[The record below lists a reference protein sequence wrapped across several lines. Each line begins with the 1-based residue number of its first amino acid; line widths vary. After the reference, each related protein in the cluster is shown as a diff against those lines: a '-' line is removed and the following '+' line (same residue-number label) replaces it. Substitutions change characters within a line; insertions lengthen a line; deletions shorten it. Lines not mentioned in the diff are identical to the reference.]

1 MSAGRE
7 VAGKKETDSG
17 VESGVLVMTAVVV
30 MATPHLSI
38 NREERQ
44 LRHQSDQ
51 GHWVHNSDTAVIV
64 R

>member
-17 VESGVLVMTAVVV
+17 VESGVLVMMTVVV

-44 LRHQSDQ
+44 RSISLTR
-51 GHWVHNSDTAVIV
+51 DTGYTTVIQQ
-64 R
+64 